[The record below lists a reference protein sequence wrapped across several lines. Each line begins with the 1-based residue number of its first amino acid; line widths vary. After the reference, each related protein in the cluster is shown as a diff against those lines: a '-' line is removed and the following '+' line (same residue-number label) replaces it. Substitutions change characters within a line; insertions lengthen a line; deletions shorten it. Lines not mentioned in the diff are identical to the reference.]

1 MQFGPS
7 GSSLINLLCLFSPSL
22 SFPRKADH
30 LVPISVEVVVMFAHH
45 TNSLREEGMSG
56 SWVAAVYGEG
66 RVLEYKGRNL

>member
-1 MQFGPS
+1 
-7 GSSLINLLCLFSPSL
+7 
-22 SFPRKADH
+22 
-30 LVPISVEVVVMFAHH
+30 MFAHH